1 MIFLLDDGKSELSIT
16 KSFSLTEEDVSRG
29 VYSIGEGIVG
39 TVALTGKPISI
50 PNTWEDKR
58 FLGKKKAKRSKAKR
72 IYFFANPIMFED
84 NTLGVIL
91 IEKEFTNSSEFEVAS
106 RLMKEVAELLAISV
120 LRYSRAKKE
129 KEDLISENEMLRE
142 QLFERYSVSK
152 I

>member
-1 MIFLLDDGKSELSIT
+1 
-16 KSFSLTEEDVSRG
+16 
-29 VYSIGEGIVG
+29 
-39 TVALTGKPISI
+39 
-50 PNTWEDKR
+50 
-58 FLGKKKAKRSKAKR
+58 
-72 IYFFANPIMFED
+72 MFED

-120 LRYSRAKKE
+120 LRYSKAKKE